1 MKGTFRIGVRNLAPQ
16 CFSSLDVAV
25 SLPARLPEQLFG
37 KRSNA
42 QHTVSMENNGREV
55 SRLSHA

>member
-1 MKGTFRIGVRNLAPQ
+1 MKGTFRIGVRNLIPQ

-25 SLPARLPEQLFG
+25 SLPALASETVFG

-42 QHTVSMENNGREV
+42 QRTVSMENNGREV